1 MGEEMRKLIP
11 PALALI
17 VLVMV
22 WDFLVRFG
30 VIANFILPTPHQ
42 VFQTMQD
49 MAPSLSEAGF
59 STLKASMF
67 GFALSFIL
75 GFLLAVILSS
85 SPYLR
90 LAILPLATFF
100 QTVPIVAMAPLLVIW
115 FGFGT
120 PTVIASA
127 FIVSFFPMLANCMMG
142 FSLKDHELEEML
154 HIFGAKSFQKFIYLQ
169 LPLAI
174 PSILSG
180 LKISAGLSVIGAIVG
195 EFVAGGGLGGI
206 IDSARTQQ
214 RVDLVFAAIVISSLV
229 GLFFVSLIDW
239 INSLLLRW
247 RPFYQNTLQRKLT

>member
-1 MGEEMRKLIP
+1 MKKLLP
-11 PALALI
+11 PFIALI
-17 VLVMV
+17 VFIMV

-30 VIANFILPTPHQ
+30 IVANFILPTPAQ
-42 VFQTMQD
+42 VFLTMQE
-49 MAPSLSEAGF
+49 MAPSLLESGF
-59 STLKASMF
+59 STLKASAS

-75 GFLLAVILSS
+75 GFSLAIILSS
-85 SPYLR
+85 SQWLR
-90 LAILPLATFF
+90 LSILPLATFF

-127 FIVSFFPMLANCMMG
+127 FIVSFFPMLANCLMG
-142 FSLKDHELEEML
+142 FSLKNKELEEML
-154 HIFGAKSFQKFIYLQ
+154 HIFGADPFQKFIYLQ

-214 RVDLVFAAIVISSLV
+214 RVDLVFAAIMISSLV
-229 GLFFVSLIDW
+229 GLFFVSLVDL
-239 INSLLLRW
+239 INWLLLRW
-247 RPFYQNTLQRKLT
+247 RPLYQNQSQNNFQRKSL